1 MNWGWSPP
9 TCFPKYELLKYI
21 SVLWWKVK
29 DKDDFFGLLSSPPS
43 LQRWSIIATMH
54 SPTHQ
59 VYTVEI
65 DSAIALNC
73 TAHFETSSSIE
84 VEITPI
90 CPNMIHDNI
99 EISSNEKIIWGK
111 LVPICMKLVKM
122 GKPVKLASPE
132 MRGGTTCSPPRTH
145 PVRLGEDQQVSQT
158 VLRRW

>member
-1 MNWGWSPP
+1 
-9 TCFPKYELLKYI
+9 
-21 SVLWWKVK
+21 
-29 DKDDFFGLLSSPPS
+29 
-43 LQRWSIIATMH
+43 MH

-99 EISSNEKIIWGK
+99 EISSNEKNNLGK
-111 LVPICMKLVKM
+111 VSSDMYETCED
-122 GKPVKLASPE
+122 GEPVKLASPE
-132 MRGGTTCSPPRTH
+132 MRGGTTCSPPRTQYALARTKRSARLSTEG
-145 PVRLGEDQQVSQT
+145 VRT
-158 VLRRW
+158 I